1 MSSNFLPIGAKNSA
15 STLTSQNR
23 TNQKKIG
30 NRERILI
37 SSIDLFNQSGVV
49 AVTTNHIASHLGI
62 SPGNLYFH
70 FRNKE
75 EIVLEL
81 FEMMCEET
89 YDVWNLKP
97 TVRSRSQAV
106 RSSSGFETLG
116 QKVQNSTAGG
126 SLTLSLAST
135 LASSPLELIERSYE
149 TFWKYRFFHREMY
162 HLRRKD
168 PNLAKR
174 WKTHIAKTM
183 RLLHAMYA
191 HWVKSGVMRKITDP
205 REMQMISDTVLIT
218 SSSFLQFFESPEKP
232 ATRRSL
238 RTGIEH
244 LMMFLLPYHTESQQ
258 QALRKKLDGAALN

>member
-1 MSSNFLPIGAKNSA
+1 MSSGQGSNDLPVGARNS
-15 STLTSQNR
+15 SNTLHRN
-23 TNQKKIG
+23 NPKKIG

-75 EIVLEL
+75 EIIFEL
-81 FEMMCEET
+81 FEMMCQET
-89 YDVWNLKP
+89 YDVWKP
-97 TVRSRSQAV
+97 
-106 RSSSGFETLG
+106 
-116 QKVQNSTAGG
+116 K
-126 SLTLSLAST
+126 LATSKNQPV
-135 LASSPLELIERSYE
+135 ASSPLELIEKSYE

-174 WKTHIAKTM
+174 WKLHIAKTM
-183 RLLHAMYA
+183 RLLQAMYA
-191 HWVKSGVMRKITDP
+191 QWIKAGVMKKISSP
-205 REMQMISDTVLIT
+205 AEMQMISDTVLIT

-238 RTGIEH
+238 RTGVEH
-244 LMMFLLPYHTESQQ
+244 LMMFLLPYHTDAYQTE
-258 QALRKKLDGAALN
+258 LREKLQLNKLHS